1 MNPYIKKLNRIE
13 FIITYACTGRC
24 KHCSESDKD
33 QNGEYLTADIAV
45 RALEKINE
53 KFPLQS
59 VMTFG
64 GEPLLY
70 PETVIAIHNAAKTLN
85 VPKRQLITNGFFSK
99 NERTIK
105 KVARDIAKSGAND
118 ILISADAFH
127 QETIPLKNVLLFTE
141 TLLNNGLSAVRVHPA
156 WLVNKDDDNPYNLKT
171 KEILTS
177 FEQLGVFP
185 SNGNIVFPAGN
196 ALKYLS
202 EYFNK
207 NTAYVNRYEQNPKDI
222 RAISIEPNGNFL
234 NCNIHNEKFMDKLN
248 KYLMEK

>member
-1 MNPYIKKLNRIE
+1 MNPYIKNLNRIE

-33 QNGEYLTADIAV
+33 KNGEHLSADIAV
-45 RALEKINE
+45 RTLEKINGT
-53 KFPLQS
+53 FPLQS

-70 PETVIAIHNAAKTLN
+70 HDTVIAIHNTAKTLN

-99 NERTIK
+99 DERTIK
-105 KVARDIAKSGAND
+105 KVARDIAESDVND

-127 QETIPLKNVLLFTE
+127 QETIPLNQVLFFTE
-141 TLLNNGLSAVRVHPA
+141 SLLKNGVDFVRVHPA
-156 WLVNKDDDNPYNLKT
+156 WLVNKEDDNPYNLKT

-177 FEQLGVFP
+177 FERLGVFP
-185 SNGNIVFPAGN
+185 SNGNIIFPAGN

-202 EYFNK
+202 EYFDK
-207 NTAYVNRYEQNPKDI
+207 HTAYVNRYEQNPKDV

-234 NCNIHNEKFMDKLN
+234 NCNIHDQNFMEKLN
-248 KYLMEK
+248 NYRPM

>member
-99 NERTIK
+99 DERTIK
-105 KVARDIAKSGAND
+105 KVARDIAESDVND

-127 QETIPLKNVLLFTE
+127 QETIPLNQVLLFTE

-171 KEILTS
+171 KEIIKS
-177 FEQLGVFP
+177 FETLGVLP
-185 SNGNIVFPAGN
+185 SNGNVIFPAGN
-196 ALKYLS
+196 ALKYLGK
-202 EYFNK
+202 YFDK
-207 NTAYVNRYEQNPKDI
+207 NTAYVNRYEQDKKNI
-222 RAISIEPNGNFL
+222 RSICIEPNGNFL
-234 NCNIHNEKFMDKLN
+234 NCNIHDENFLSRLAEYCPD
-248 KYLMEK
+248 